1 MNLAARRLRRPG
13 GHGSR
18 PGMLCRSG
26 LIFLALVLAA
36 PAHADALRD
45 ALDRL
50 QRRYDQT
57 RTMEADFRQLV
68 ESKALAG
75 TLETKGKVAF
85 EKPNRMRWDY
95 DPPDA
100 QTIVGDG
107 DTLWI
112 YQPDL
117 KQVIK
122 APLGQAFQSSTPV
135 TFLAG
140 LGKVERDFDA
150 KLARNEPEQ
159 WVLTLTPKQKDAGVG
174 TLELGVRKSDASV
187 AEARITDAAGT
198 TTRILFSGERRNT
211 TLAPDL
217 FRFSPPP
224 GVDVVKPPTY

>member
-1 MNLAARRLRRPG
+1 MLRRCALILAA
-13 GHGSR
+13 
-18 PGMLCRSG
+18 
-26 LIFLALVLAA
+26 LVIAA
-36 PAHADALRD
+36 PARADVLRD

-50 QRRYDQT
+50 QRRYDDT
-57 RTMEADFRQLV
+57 RTMEADFRQVV
-68 ESKALAG
+68 ESKTLAG

-122 APLGQAFQSSTPV
+122 APLGQAFQSSTPI

-150 KLARNEPEQ
+150 TLARNEPEQ

-187 AEARITDAAGT
+187 AEARIVDAAGT
-198 TTRILFSGERRNT
+198 TTRILISGERRNV
-211 TLAPDL
+211 TLASDL
-217 FRFSPPP
+217 FHFAPPP